1 MPFSGGASED
11 TTSNDNVM
19 SNVRLAKKYADTARS
34 SSFAGGPSMLKID
47 PDEYNDI
54 DNLIQEE
61 TRALRKKPTDGQN

>member
-1 MPFSGGASED
+1 
-11 TTSNDNVM
+11 M

-61 TRALRKKPTDGQN
+61 TRALRKKPNDGQN